1 MAEVL
6 GIPHI
11 SWVTELIDVDEKALV
26 VKQDLTEVEA
36 VARIPYPCLITVEK
50 GIFQPNLPSYKR
62 AKAAEKNP
70 IHTLSAAQCRTLDPA
85 RIGLSGSPTQVERI
99 FTPTHDV
106 KTLRLEGAEA
116 ESAARL
122 VEILKEDKM
131 WEEENA

>member
-1 MAEVL
+1 ML

-11 SWVTELIDVDEKALV
+11 SWVTELIDADDQALI

-62 AKAAEKNP
+62 AKEAADNP
-70 IHTLSAAQCRTLDPA
+70 IHTLSAAQCRTLDPS

-106 KTLRLEGAEA
+106 KTMRLDGPEA
-116 ESAARL
+116 ESAAKL
-122 VEILKEDKM
+122 VAILKEDKM